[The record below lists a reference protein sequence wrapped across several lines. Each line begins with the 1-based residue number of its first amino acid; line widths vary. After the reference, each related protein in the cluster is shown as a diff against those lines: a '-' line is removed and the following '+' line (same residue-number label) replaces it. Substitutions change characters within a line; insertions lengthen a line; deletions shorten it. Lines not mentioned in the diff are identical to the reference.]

1 MKKGI
6 WIILPVLLLGF
17 GLSACSA
24 NQSNSSATPKPV
36 ASGTVTSG
44 LEGVEFVVH
53 QAVG

>member
-6 WIILPVLLLGF
+6 LIILPVLLLG
-17 GLSACSA
+17 LSACSA
-24 NQSNSSATPKPV
+24 NLSNSSATPKPV

-53 QAVG
+53 RAVG